1 MTLDILF
8 TRRRLLFS
16 FSFPANLSCFLDSL
30 LFNYSILLM
39 IPMFRTWPHAFFSR
53 WEFVIYEG
61 HRLANV
67 RGLVL
72 HLNLGAFRAHMAIN
86 HLVNK

>member
-1 MTLDILF
+1 
-8 TRRRLLFS
+8 
-16 FSFPANLSCFLDSL
+16 
-30 LFNYSILLM
+30 M
-39 IPMFRTWPHAFFSR
+39 IPVLRIWPQAVFSR

-72 HLNLGAFRAHMAIN
+72 HFNLGAFRAHMAIN
-86 HLVNK
+86 LLNK